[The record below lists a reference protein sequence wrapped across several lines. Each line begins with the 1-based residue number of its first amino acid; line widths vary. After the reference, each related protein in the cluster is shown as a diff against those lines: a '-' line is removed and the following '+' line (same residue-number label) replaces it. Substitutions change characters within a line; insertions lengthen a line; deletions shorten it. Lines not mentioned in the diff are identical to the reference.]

1 MPIRNINGVNLH
13 FQTNGEGIPL
23 VFIHPPLLTSAN
35 FQYQLAQLSDEF
47 QVITFDI
54 RGHGRSEASSTPITY
69 KLIAEDIN
77 QLLDHLKV
85 KQAIVC
91 GYSTGGAIALEAMLN
106 YQDRFLGGI
115 LISAM
120 SEASGFKLR
129 NRIRIAIGLSRWKSV
144 IRMLMLSITWGNSDS
159 VQTFRN
165 LLNDTKNGN
174 ARNIHQYYRYSLNYN
189 CTKQLSK
196 IKAPVLLL
204 YGGKDRSF
212 TRYSRK
218 LQQGLRNATL
228 VTISNEKHQLPTKAA
243 NQMSEA
249 VRQWVHLMIQ
259 EEWKNT
265 KEDNLLPEAYIID
278 QEMAEAQHLQQ
289 FE

>member
-13 FQTNGEGIPL
+13 FQINGEGIPI

-115 LISAM
+115 LIIAM

-174 ARNIHQYYRYSLNYN
+174 ALNIHQYYRYSLNYN

-212 TRYSRK
+212 TRYSKK

-259 EEWKNT
+259 EDWEST
-265 KEDNLLPEAYIID
+265 KEDNLLPVAYIID

-289 FE
+289 FD